1 MTAEVE
7 SLEQAVTKKL
17 NKFKKAWGTEFSFQD
32 IPKFED
38 EELCILELLGQGAY
52 SDVFKV
58 FDKRDSDTILAIKRL
73 QPHFVQQQGQ
83 VLQDGLQKIL
93 TICAADQV
101 YEAAILSK
109 LRHDNIITL
118 RGMVD
123 GNIINHLES
132 GTFFVAIDPLQN
144 ETLEERLANWRS
156 SSSNRGL
163 KKQVVKQRVKDIA
176 LGLAKGMEYLHSN
189 RILHR

>member
-1 MTAEVE
+1 
-7 SLEQAVTKKL
+7 
-17 NKFKKAWGTEFSFQD
+17 
-32 IPKFED
+32 
-38 EELCILELLGQGAY
+38 
-52 SDVFKV
+52 
-58 FDKRDSDTILAIKRL
+58 
-73 QPHFVQQQGQ
+73 
-83 VLQDGLQKIL
+83 
-93 TICAADQV
+93 
-101 YEAAILSK
+101 
-109 LRHDNIITL
+109 
-118 RGMVD
+118 MVN

-189 RILHR
+189 CILYR